1 MSEIYLIAHNFLK
14 PGERDLV
21 SILKLAIV
29 LCVLLH
35 GVIGQMDLLV
45 VRVRVIQAIVGA
57 RGANVAFLKEV
68 ALSVMV
74 DEDPDSDVKL
84 SVGYEAWVFDVFLDD
99 EGVKLVD
106 GFRFLRLLGGRG
118 LRGFYFL
125 FWGFFRASF
134 WRAGG
139 CFLLLGGADLYLGAF
154 TVFLDQG
161 LELVNCLENV
171 DATASVKMSGF
182 EDPKVMTCKVASW
195 HGVFGVLTTLLVKIK
210 SFEFCCLT
218 LFFGFCALFVR
229 VNEEQSL

>member
-1 MSEIYLIAHNFLK
+1 
-14 PGERDLV
+14 
-21 SILKLAIV
+21 
-29 LCVLLH
+29 
-35 GVIGQMDLLV
+35 MDLLIV
-45 VRVRVIQAIVGA
+45 WVGIIKAIVGA
-57 RGANVAFLKEV
+57 RGADVAFFEEV

-84 SVGYEAWVFDVFLDD
+84 AVGDETWVFDVLLDD

-106 GFRFLRLLGGRG
+106 GLRLLSKLGGGG

-125 FWGFFRASF
+125 FWRFFRASF
-134 WRAGG
+134 WRTGG
-139 CFLLLGGADLYLGAF
+139 CFLLLGGADLYLRTF

-161 LELVNCLENV
+161 LELINCLENV

-195 HGVFGVLTTLLVKIK
+195 HGVFGVLTPLLVKIE